1 MVNVK
6 ISVALFWEMVFSSN
20 RQHDAGAIN
29 NQITHTMNATQTLAE
44 INANGPSCEAE
55 EKAASALNRCWAESR
70 AWNWEA
76 ANKAMRAAYRALGA
90 TAPKVAINAIHG
102 GNHPVQ
108 IAEAQL
114 A

>member
-1 MVNVK
+1 
-6 ISVALFWEMVFSSN
+6 
-20 RQHDAGAIN
+20 
-29 NQITHTMNATQTLAE
+29 MNATQTLAE

-70 AWNWEA
+70 SWNWQA
-76 ANKAMRAAYRALGA
+76 ANKAMRAAYRALGS
-90 TAPKVAINAIHG
+90 TAPTVALTAIHS

-108 IAEAQL
+108 LAEAQL

>member
-1 MVNVK
+1 MK
-6 ISVALFWEMVFSSN
+6 LFLAQKREMVFSFN
-20 RQHDAGAIN
+20 RQHNAREQQ

-70 AWNWEA
+70 AWNWQA
-76 ANKAMRAAYRALGA
+76 ANKAMRAAYRALGS
-90 TAPKVAINAIHG
+90 TAPTVALTAIHS

-108 IAEAQL
+108 LAEAQL